1 MRHRTSGRN
10 ALKRLKLQRLRN
22 DIAAKPAQAM
32 NAASQRAREPGMA
45 APRNPALAASRSRR
59 RGAGRAPLIV
69 GTSFAAG
76 GSAAVAAFLHCIV
89 PML

>member
-1 MRHRTSGRN
+1 MTASTRPVPTGLPACRS
-10 ALKRLKLQRLRN
+10 RLPR
-22 DIAAKPAQAM
+22 P
-32 NAASQRAREPGMA
+32 QRAGSAR
-45 APRNPALAASRSRR
+45 
-59 RGAGRAPLIV
+59 LIL